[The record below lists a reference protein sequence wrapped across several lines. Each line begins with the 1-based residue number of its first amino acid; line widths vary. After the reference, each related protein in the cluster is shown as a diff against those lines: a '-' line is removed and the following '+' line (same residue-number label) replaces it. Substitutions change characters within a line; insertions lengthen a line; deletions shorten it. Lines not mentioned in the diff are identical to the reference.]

1 MCRLEN
7 KILFFY
13 AEYWNV
19 KKFSIKK
26 YITSIGGF
34 TTKIDILLDDITDY
48 DLLIMIGDNSL
59 YIEDETHRHFVEC
72 AFDINKFID
81 TIYRVEDYLSR

>member
-1 MCRLEN
+1 
-7 KILFFY
+7 
-13 AEYWNV
+13 
-19 KKFSIKK
+19 
-26 YITSIGGF
+26 
-34 TTKIDILLDDITDY
+34 
-48 DLLIMIGDNSL
+48 MIGDNSL